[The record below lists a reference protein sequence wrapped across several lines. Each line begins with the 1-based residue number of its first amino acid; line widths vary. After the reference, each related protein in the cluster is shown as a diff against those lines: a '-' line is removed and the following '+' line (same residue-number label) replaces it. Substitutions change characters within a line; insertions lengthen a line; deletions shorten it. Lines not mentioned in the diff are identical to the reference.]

1 MSDFLKTLSDK
12 LSSYSL
18 FNFIFPGLLF
28 LGLIKYVGKKDII
41 FDENIWWFLLAAYSC
56 GMVISRIGS
65 LIVEE
70 LFKKLGWI
78 KKYDVQKYSESLKHN
93 AMTGILLEI
102 CNTYRTLCA
111 MWFVLFVLTMFADL
125 DICRCKLLFM
135 EAIFTILFAF
145 SFVKQYNYFTEN
157 INC

>member
-1 MSDFLKTLSDK
+1 MSSIFKTLSDK

-18 FNFIFPGLLF
+18 FNFIFPGTLF
-28 LGLIKYVGKKDII
+28 LGLIKFVGKKDII

-65 LIVEE
+65 LVVEE
-70 LFKKLGWI
+70 SFKMFGWI
-78 KKYDVQKYSESLKHN
+78 KKYDVQKYSESLKNN

-111 MWFVLFVLTMFADL
+111 MWLIFLVLTLFVDL
-125 DICRCKLLFM
+125 DICRCKLLLV
-135 EAIFTILFAF
+135 EAVLFTLFAF
-145 SFVKQYNYFTEN
+145 SFVKQHRYFMDN

>member
-1 MSDFLKTLSDK
+1 MNDFLKTLSEK

-18 FNFIFPGLLF
+18 FNFIFPGILF
-28 LGLIKYVGKKDII
+28 LGLIKFVGKKDII

-56 GMVISRIGS
+56 GMIISRIGS

-70 LFKKLGWI
+70 LFKKFGWI

-93 AMTGILLEI
+93 VMTGILLEI

-111 MWFVLFVLTMFADL
+111 MWLILFVLTMFVDL
-125 DICRCKLLFM
+125 EICRYKLLFI
-135 EAIFTILFAF
+135 EAILIILFAF
-145 SFVKQYNYFTEN
+145 SFVKQHNYFTEN
-157 INC
+157 INY